1 MVALLAARAEETA
14 MEVMVGSGAVVL
26 VLVAMVAEAKEEAG
40 LEAEL
45 VAEVMVAQKMELEV
59 REAAKGMERLVGRLG
74 GMVVGWA
81 VMEAGL
87 VVAKEAVRAAV
98 GAVGT
103 WVE

>member
-45 VAEVMVAQKMELEV
+45 VAEVMVAQKV
-59 REAAKGMERLVGRLG
+59 GVWKGE
-74 GMVVGWA
+74 
-81 VMEAGL
+81 
-87 VVAKEAVRAAV
+87 
-98 GAVGT
+98 
-103 WVE
+103 